1 MNKSLDGGPAA
12 AVPEAAWEKHWQ
24 RENRELSVRNTRVLA
39 VIAAVLVPLCAVLDA
54 FAYPHLWR
62 SFFAARLLV
71 VVLELVLLGISHTVP
86 GQRHHRLLMLLVP
99 LVPAAMI
106 AWMMH
111 QSGDPASPYYAG
123 LALCLVGV
131 GYLYQ
136 WNRVES
142 VIAVLVTLSLH
153 LAATTPLL
161 WREGLRPQARGDF
174 INNGIFLLANSLVV
188 ISGSLVHH
196 RIRRNEASAR
206 YRLAENR
213 KELENRNAELEQT
226 LEELGIARRE
236 LILSEK
242 MASLGVLSAGIM
254 HEVNNPLNF
263 VQSAL
268 YMLDRRTSKLPE
280 DARAAITDIAA
291 DLREGLTRI
300 ASIVADLRVFS
311 HPDASLT
318 ASCEVK
324 IPFQSAAR
332 MIAAPMRDAGVAV
345 HFDAPEG
352 LAVCG
357 DRNQLTLVFVNLL
370 KNALDAINAS
380 QPKIL
385 NPEIRVTV
393 GREPGRR
400 VRIEVRDNGPG
411 IPPDQAGRVF
421 DPFFTTKVPGEG
433 TGLGLALCYR
443 IIAAHGGEISVAS
456 APGDG
461 ATFTVTLPAA
471 DGRAGEEPA
480 GAVAPAP

>member
-1 MNKSLDGGPAA
+1 MNGSQGGGPAA
-12 AVPEAAWEKHWQ
+12 VTPATAWEERWQ

-39 VIAAVLVPLCAVLDA
+39 VIAAVLVPLCSVLDA
-54 FAYPHLWR
+54 FAYPQLWWK
-62 SFFAARLLV
+62 FFAARMLV
-71 VVLELVLLGISHTVP
+71 VVLELVLLGISHTGP
-86 GQRHHRLLMLLVP
+86 GQRHYRLLMLLVP

-111 QSGDPASPYYAG
+111 HSGDPASPYYAG
-123 LALCLVGV
+123 LTLCLVGV

-136 WNRVES
+136 WNRAES
-142 VIAVLVTLSLH
+142 VIAVLVTVSLH

-161 WREGLRPQARGDF
+161 WREGLRPRAYGDF
-174 INNGIFLLANSLVV
+174 VNNGIFLLANSLVV

-206 YRLAENR
+206 YRLAENQ
-213 KELENRNAELEQT
+213 KELEARNAELERT

-242 MASLGVLSAGIM
+242 MASLGLLSAGIM

-268 YMLDRRTSKLPE
+268 YMLDRRASKLPD

-318 ASCEVK
+318 TNCEVK

-332 MIAAPMRDAGVAV
+332 MIAAPMRDAGISV

-352 LAVCG
+352 LVVRG

-370 KNALDAINAS
+370 KNALDAILAA
-380 QPKIL
+380 QPKIP
-385 NPEIRVTV
+385 NPEIRVTA
-393 GREPGRR
+393 GEEAGRR

-443 IIAAHGGEISVAS
+443 IIAAHGGEISVTS
-456 APGDG
+456 TPGEG
-461 ATFTVTLPAA
+461 ATFAITLPAGTGLQGDGGA
-471 DGRAGEEPA
+471 DI
-480 GAVAPAP
+480 VALAR